1 MALFS
6 FVDMRT
12 FSVFK
17 CQKCCCLPVWFV
29 ARIISWI
36 CPTCFFPF
44 PSLLLLPFRKKCALL
59 WRLPFFFF
67 SPQPFWEAWI
77 PLFILNQGRS
87 VHDSGHTRIWH
98 GSSWVRWK
106 SRSASCFTTLGTS
119 TLKKKIHWKF
129 NKERNWRN
137 SHGKAEFLESDEFSP
152 FHLVNI
158 QQITTA
164 KANMT

>member
-17 CQKCCCLPVWFV
+17 CQKCCCLPVCFV

-36 CPTCFFPF
+36 CPMCFFPF

-67 SPQPFWEAWI
+67 FP
-77 PLFILNQGRS
+77 
-87 VHDSGHTRIWH
+87 
-98 GSSWVRWK
+98 
-106 SRSASCFTTLGTS
+106 TTLLGSMDSFVYFKSGKKRAWLWTYKDLAWKQLS
-119 TLKKKIHWKF
+119 AMEKQISLLLYNSRHLYIKKKIHWKF